1 VKENVFPG
9 IVKWPELE
17 GDRSLQSDA
26 ELKNEW
32 SCISALLL
40 YGSMLWTGRT
50 F

>member
-1 VKENVFPG
+1 MKENVFPG

-17 GDRSLQSDA
+17 GSLQSEA

-40 YGSMLWTGRT
+40 YGLMLWTGRT